1 MNPKITKKISYF
13 APIGL
18 ALYWLILLKES
29 AMPESKEGF
38 ILQSGYIKYLLGWIS
53 IFLLSVGLAY
63 VHYKWVFL
71 KIVYHYSPAIRY
83 LWSSWVSVL
92 VWLIFEFL
100 QFRTG
105 HFGGYIDENILISLL
120 ILILILLVAYIGD
133 YIRTKQ
139 LQTKLLQSKSE
150 ADLHALKAQINP
162 HFLFN
167 VLNTVYNQ
175 ASLEE
180 SPNTADMIL
189 KISDLLRFSIE
200 EAPKNKI
207 PLEKEISFLQN
218 YIDLQ
223 KARLPQN
230 PMIELDFHWEIPANT
245 CVISPMLLM
254 PLAENAFRY
263 GLSLS
268 HPCYIRLSAIL
279 EQQTLKFSIEN
290 SNFAVGREGLGT
302 GLKQV
307 QERLKLEYNNQ
318 NVFHIQKNDKT
329 FSVQLKL
336 NLGN

>member
-1 MNPKITKKISYF
+1 MTIYEPNN
-13 APIGL
+13 
-18 ALYWLILLKES
+18 
-29 AMPESKEGF
+29 
-38 ILQSGYIKYLLGWIS
+38 
-53 IFLLSVGLAY
+53 
-63 VHYKWVFL
+63 
-71 KIVYHYSPAIRY
+71 
-83 LWSSWVSVL
+83 
-92 VWLIFEFL
+92 
-100 QFRTG
+100 FR
-105 HFGGYIDENILISLL
+105 
-120 ILILILLVAYIGD
+120 
-133 YIRTKQ
+133 RK
-139 LQTKLLQSKSE
+139 SKSE
-150 ADLHALKAQINP
+150 AELHALKAQINP

-207 PLEKEISFLQN
+207 PLAKEISFLQN

-223 KARLPQN
+223 KARLPQS
-230 PMIELDFHWEIPANT
+230 PMIELDFQWEISPNNF
-245 CVISPMLLM
+245 VVSPMLLM
-254 PLAENAFRY
+254 PLVENAFRY

-268 HPCYIRLSAIL
+268 HPCYIRLYAIL
-279 EQQTLKFSIEN
+279 EQQTLKFSVEN

-318 NVFHIQKNDKT
+318 NEFHIQKSDKI